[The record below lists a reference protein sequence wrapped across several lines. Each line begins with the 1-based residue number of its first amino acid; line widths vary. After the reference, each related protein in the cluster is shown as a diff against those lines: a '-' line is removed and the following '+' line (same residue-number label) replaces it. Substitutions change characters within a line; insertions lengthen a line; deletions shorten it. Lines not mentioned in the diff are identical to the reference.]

1 MIAAVLF
8 ALPPVCLIAAAL
20 FVVHAAR
27 RVDAT
32 DGGYGEVQ
40 QAPRKSVD

>member
-1 MIAAVLF
+1 MITVILF

-20 FVVHAAR
+20 FVAHAAR

-32 DGGYGEVQ
+32 DEGYGGQ
-40 QAPRKSVD
+40 GG